1 MTCCRC
7 LVVVDRVVVV
17 NEVLNVES
25 LAVDVDLFS
34 DDLTVH
40 VRRQLAVE
48 NADESRT
55 ILKLIFKR
63 VQENQISVLKN
74 KFVFFKEL
82 NMGLNDDINSSKT
95 ESFNRRG
102 EYI

>member
-7 LVVVDRVVVV
+7 LVVVDVVVV
-17 NEVLNVES
+17 AVNEFLNVES

-48 NADESRT
+48 DADESGT
-55 ILKLIFKR
+55 ILKLIF
-63 VQENQISVLKN
+63 
-74 KFVFFKEL
+74 
-82 NMGLNDDINSSKT
+82 
-95 ESFNRRG
+95 
-102 EYI
+102 